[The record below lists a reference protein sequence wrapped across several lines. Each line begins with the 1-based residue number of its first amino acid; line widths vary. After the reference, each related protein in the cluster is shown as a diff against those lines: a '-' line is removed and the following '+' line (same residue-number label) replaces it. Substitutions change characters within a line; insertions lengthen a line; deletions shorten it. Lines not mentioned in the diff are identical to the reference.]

1 MSEAGALDREST
13 GSQAAPTRNGP
24 GALVLLCG
32 VQLMLLLDFSIV
44 NVALPSMETSVG
56 LGAVGT
62 QWVVGAYALGF
73 GSLLLLGGRL
83 SDLLGRR
90 LMLVVGV
97 SAFGVASLVGGLATT
112 PALLIAMRALQGVG
126 AALIAP
132 AALSLITTGY
142 PDEAERNRALGWFSA
157 ATASGFAIGV
167 LLGGILTE
175 LAGWRAVFFVNVP
188 LTAAAVLAAFRVL
201 PSVAPG
207 ARAGRAYDLPGV
219 LLSAAGFVA
228 LINGLSQVPA
238 DGRHAAVSI
247 TAGVALLVVFVVV
260 ESRSSAPLVPLGIF
274 RSRALSVA
282 NGASF
287 LIPGVMGTTAL
298 QLSLFLQ
305 QVQGRSALSTGFA
318 FLPLGLSVAVAGP
331 LSAAAAGRFGPK
343 IVCVTGGALVSAGV
357 LLLSRIEADSGY
369 AGGVLPGTLLMGLGF
384 AAFFSTAMMAAT
396 AGVPER
402 QQGVAGG
409 LLNTF
414 QQVGTAA
421 FVAIMVSLATART
434 DSLGAATPEHQA
446 EGFQT
451 AFTVGA
457 MVAVATTVL
466 VAVGLPGRRPAAP
479 TATIS

>member
-13 GSQAAPTRNGP
+13 GSQVVANRNRP

-44 NVALPSMETSVG
+44 NVALPSMESSVG
-56 LGAVGT
+56 LGALGT

-83 SDLLGRR
+83 ADLLGRR
-90 LMLVVGV
+90 LTLVVGIAV
-97 SAFGVASLVGGLATT
+97 FGVASLAGGLATA
-112 PALLIAMRALQGVG
+112 PEPLIAMRAAQGVG

-132 AALSLITTGY
+132 AALSLITTGF

-167 LLGGILTE
+167 LLGGVLTE

-188 LTAAAVLAAFRVL
+188 LTGIAVLAALRVL
-201 PSVAPG
+201 PGTPG
-207 ARAGRAYDLPGV
+207 AQGKRTYDLPGV
-219 LLSAAGFVA
+219 MLSAAGFVA
-228 LINGLSQVPA
+228 LINGLSQVPD
-238 DGRHAAVSI
+238 DGTHAAISI
-247 TAGVALLVVFVVV
+247 TAGIVLLVVFVVV
-260 ESRSSAPLVPLGIF
+260 EARSASPLMPLGIF

-282 NGASF
+282 NVASF

-305 QVQGRSALSTGFA
+305 QVQGRSALNTGFA
-318 FLPLGLSVAVAGP
+318 FLPLGLSVLVAGP
-331 LSAAAAGRFGPK
+331 LSAVAAARFGPK
-343 IVCVTGGALVSAGV
+343 GVCVTGGALVAAGV

-369 AGGVLPGTLLMGLGF
+369 ARDVLPGTLLMGLGF

-396 AGVPER
+396 AGVPE
-402 QQGVAGG
+402 QLQGLAGG
-409 LLNTF
+409 VLNTF

-434 DSLGAATPEHQA
+434 ESLGAPTADHQA
-446 EGFQT
+446 AGFQT

-457 MVAVATTVL
+457 VVVLATTLL
-466 VAVGLPGRRPAAP
+466 VAVCLPGNKAVARTEA
-479 TATIS
+479 TA

>member
-13 GSQAAPTRNGP
+13 GSQVAAQRNRP

-44 NVALPSMETSVG
+44 NVALPSMESSVG

-97 SAFGVASLVGGLATT
+97 AAFGAASLVGGLATA
-112 PALLIAMRALQGVG
+112 PEPLIAMRAVQGVG

-132 AALSLITTGY
+132 AALSLITTGF
-142 PDEAERNRALGWFSA
+142 PDEGERNRALGWFSA
-157 ATASGFAIGV
+157 ASASGFAIGV
-167 LLGGILTE
+167 LLGGVLTE

-188 LTAAAVLAAFRVL
+188 LTAAALLAAFKVL
-201 PSVAPG
+201 PGAGG
-207 ARAGRAYDLPGV
+207 ARGERAYDLPGV

-228 LINGLSQVPA
+228 LINGLSQVPD
-238 DGRHAAVSI
+238 DGTHAAVSCSV
-247 TAGVALLVVFVVV
+247 GVVLLVVFVVV
-260 ESRSSAPLVPLGIF
+260 EARSAAPLVPLGIF
-274 RSRALSVA
+274 RSRSLSVA
-282 NGASF
+282 NVASF

-305 QVQGRSALSTGFA
+305 QVQGRSALETGFA
-318 FLPLGLSVAVAGP
+318 FLPLGLSVVVAGP
-331 LSAAAAGRFGPK
+331 LSALSAGRFGPK
-343 IVCVTGGALVSAGV
+343 GVCVVGGALVTAGV
-357 LLLSRIEADSGY
+357 FLLSRIEADSGY
-369 AGGVLPGTLLMGLGF
+369 AADVLPGTILMGMGF

-402 QQGVAGG
+402 LQGLAGG

-421 FVAIMVSLATART
+421 FVAILVSLATART
-434 DSLGAATPEHQA
+434 ESLGDPTPDHQA
-446 EGFQT
+446 AGFQT
-451 AFTVGA
+451 AFTAGA
-457 MVAVATTVL
+457 VVALVTTLLVAVA
-466 VAVGLPGRRPAAP
+466 LPGHRAVARTEA
-479 TATIS
+479 TA

>member
-13 GSQAAPTRNGP
+13 GSQVVANRNRP

-44 NVALPSMETSVG
+44 NVALPSMESSVG
-56 LGAVGT
+56 LGALGT

-83 SDLLGRR
+83 ADLLGRR
-90 LMLVVGV
+90 LTLVVGIAV
-97 SAFGVASLVGGLATT
+97 FGVASLAGGLATA
-112 PALLIAMRALQGVG
+112 PEPLIAMRAAQGVG

-132 AALSLITTGY
+132 AALSLITTGF

-167 LLGGILTE
+167 LLGGVLTE

-188 LTAAAVLAAFRVL
+188 LTGIAVLAALRVL
-201 PSVAPG
+201 PGTPG
-207 ARAGRAYDLPGV
+207 AQGKRTYDLPGV
-219 LLSAAGFVA
+219 MLSAAGFVA
-228 LINGLSQVPA
+228 LINGLSQVPD
-238 DGRHAAVSI
+238 DGTHAAISI
-247 TAGVALLVVFVVV
+247 TAGIVLLVVFVVV
-260 ESRSSAPLVPLGIF
+260 EARSASPLMPLGIF

-282 NGASF
+282 NVASF

-305 QVQGRSALSTGFA
+305 QVQGRSALNTGFA
-318 FLPLGLSVAVAGP
+318 FLPLGLSVLVAGP
-331 LSAAAAGRFGPK
+331 LSAVAAARFGPK
-343 IVCVTGGALVSAGV
+343 GVCVTGGALVAAGV

-369 AGGVLPGTLLMGLGF
+369 ARDVLPGTLLMGLGF

-396 AGVPER
+396 AGVPE
-402 QQGVAGG
+402 QLQGLAGG
-409 LLNTF
+409 VLNTF

-434 DSLGAATPEHQA
+434 ESLGAPTADHQA
-446 EGFQT
+446 AGFQT

-457 MVAVATTVL
+457 VVVLATTLL
-466 VAVGLPGRRPAAP
+466 VAVGLPGNKAVARTEA
-479 TATIS
+479 TA

>member
-13 GSQAAPTRNGP
+13 GDQVAANRNRR
-24 GALVLLCG
+24 GALALLCS

-44 NVALPSMETSVG
+44 NVALPSMESSVG
-56 LGAVGT
+56 LGALGT

-97 SAFGVASLVGGLATT
+97 TAFGLASLVGGLATA
-112 PALLIAMRALQGVG
+112 PEPLIAMRALQGVG

-132 AALSLITTGY
+132 AALSLITTGF
-142 PDEAERNRALGWFSA
+142 PEGAERNRALGWFSA

-188 LTAAAVLAAFRVL
+188 LTALAVLAAYRVL
-201 PSVAPG
+201 PGTPG
-207 ARAGRAYDLPGV
+207 AQRDRTYDLPGV
-219 LLSAAGFVA
+219 VLSAAGFVA
-228 LINGLSQVPA
+228 LINGLSQVPE
-238 DGRHAAVSI
+238 DGTHAAISI
-247 TAGVALLVVFVVV
+247 TAGVVLLVVFVVV
-260 ESRSSAPLVPLGIF
+260 EYRSSAPLVPLGIF

-282 NGASF
+282 NTASF

-305 QVQGRSALSTGFA
+305 QVQDRSALNTGFA

-343 IVCVTGGALVSAGV
+343 RVCVAGGALVTVGV
-357 LLLSRIEADSGY
+357 FLLSRIEADSGY
-369 AGGVLPGTLLMGLGF
+369 ALGVLPGTILMGLGF
-384 AAFFSTAMMAAT
+384 AAFFSTAAMSAT
-396 AGVPER
+396 AGVPEHM
-402 QQGVAGG
+402 QGLAGG

-434 DSLGAATPEHQA
+434 ESLGAPTADHQA
-446 EGFQT
+446 AGFQT

-457 MVAVATTVL
+457 VVALATTVL
-466 VAVGLPGRRPAAP
+466 VAVGLPRQRSVARPD
-479 TATIS
+479 ATG